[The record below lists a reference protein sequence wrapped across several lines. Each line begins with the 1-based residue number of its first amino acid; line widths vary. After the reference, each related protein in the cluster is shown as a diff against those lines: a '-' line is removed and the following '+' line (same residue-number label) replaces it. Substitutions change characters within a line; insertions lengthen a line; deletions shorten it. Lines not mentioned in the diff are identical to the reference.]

1 MSYKTD
7 RRFYTALLKIF
18 VVLALVG
25 VALLV
30 YTSLTSDPSTMMF
43 SLIAFVISVAA
54 LVMTT
59 LQSLTISRQLH
70 ITERA
75 IELVREA
82 DDQLEALAR
91 EDKKLSREIRQDLAL
106 DKQIVEALEEVGV
119 GTTSEERHH
128 VAKHIASQLARPK
141 HNKKDKGG
149 S

>member
-59 LQSLTISRQLH
+59 LQSLTISRQLR

-128 VAKHIASQLARPK
+128 VARRIAGRIQQRG
-141 HNKKDKGG
+141 DK
-149 S
+149 